1 MGEKEKLTEPTEEI
15 YSKNE
20 DVKLTDTSE
29 SGSTETKTSIRTFVN
44 PSSLAFETGSLI
56 WIILEAIPIY
66 KLSNHARAP
75 NAIAKVGDVSE
86 NSFGDSA
93 SSATKDKTALALE
106 LNASRYRFKF
116 LLAGDIPETLTHQWE
131 PYESAASKVAGLA
144 VGMGSS
150 VTQIGSALQGVVGK
164 NGTVGDL
171 VTKTGKGVQYLVTG
185 NDSMGEKAKATLQTL
200 KTIATGIATGGVV
213 ANYRIDTPL
222 QYKGSNRREFEL
234 QFVLIKTSNTEGDV
248 SIPVKMLQSLSSPA
262 YPEDGNMVNADIILP
277 YLFKIKTEPGN
288 LIFSDLAVLK
298 QVQPTW
304 KGPYID
310 GEPTRCELRLS
321 FQEYRP
327 LEQSVFFS
335 EGQRG
340 EGGIVKAYLE
350 ERKTAYA
357 EAENNTKTGSTS
369 NEGTTKLDYNK
380 TYYGVGGDK
389 NKLNTT
395 W

>member
-1 MGEKEKLTEPTEEI
+1 
-15 YSKNE
+15 
-20 DVKLTDTSE
+20 
-29 SGSTETKTSIRTFVN
+29 
-44 PSSLAFETGSLI
+44 
-56 WIILEAIPIY
+56 
-66 KLSNHARAP
+66 
-75 NAIAKVGDVSE
+75 
-86 NSFGDSA
+86 
-93 SSATKDKTALALE
+93 
-106 LNASRYRFKF
+106 
-116 LLAGDIPETLTHQWE
+116 
-131 PYESAASKVAGLA
+131 
-144 VGMGSS
+144 
-150 VTQIGSALQGVVGK
+150 
-164 NGTVGDL
+164 
-171 VTKTGKGVQYLVTG
+171 
-185 NDSMGEKAKATLQTL
+185 
-200 KTIATGIATGGVV
+200 
-213 ANYRIDTPL
+213 
-222 QYKGSNRREFEL
+222 
-234 QFVLIKTSNTEGDV
+234 V